1 MIDVIPI
8 RIGRLLYVRRHNK
21 GKTMSEETKRCPF
34 CGEEILAIAKKCK
47 HCGSYLE
54 GETSA
59 EAALSKPAAD
69 YGMFLLA
76 IPVVATMLIW
86 FWVSGMNLLQSP
98 GDTMAL
104 IMLATVLGTAI
115 VAAMEASKVGMK
127 SDRKKGTYSPTAWF
141 FIITLLWI
149 IGYPVYLFKRKHYG
163 LANRLVVGILVA
175 LVFVGSWSIIN
186 SAIEDKK
193 AEIRGHLEQMQRQ
206 MESLGK

>member
-1 MIDVIPI
+1 M
-8 RIGRLLYVRRHNK
+8 
-21 GKTMSEETKRCPF
+21 TEEMKRCPL

-47 HCGSYLE
+47 HCGSDLE
-54 GETSA
+54 GGTST
-59 EAALSKPAAD
+59 EAARSKPAAD
-69 YGMFLLA
+69 YGIFLLA

-141 FIITLLWI
+141 FIIALLWI
-149 IGYPVYLFKRKHYG
+149 IGYPVYLFKRKHFG
-163 LANRLVVGILVA
+163 LSNRLIAGILIA
-175 LVFVGSWSIIN
+175 LIFVGSWSAMG
-186 SAIEDKK
+186 SAIEAKK
-193 AEIRGHLEQMQRQ
+193 TEVRGDLEQMQRQ
-206 MESLGK
+206 LESLGR

>member
-1 MIDVIPI
+1 
-8 RIGRLLYVRRHNK
+8 
-21 GKTMSEETKRCPF
+21 MSEEMKRCQF

-47 HCGSYLE
+47 HCGSNLE
-54 GETSA
+54 EVVPS
-59 EAALSKPAAD
+59 EATVSKPAAD

-76 IPVVATMLIW
+76 IPVIATMLIW

-127 SDRKKGTYSPTAWF
+127 TDRSKGTYSPTAWF
-141 FIITLLWI
+141 FVITLLWI

-163 LANRLVVGILVA
+163 LANRLILGILVA
-175 LVFVGSWSIIN
+175 LIFVGSWGAMN
-186 SAIEDKK
+186 SAIEAKK
-193 AEIRGHLEQMQRQ
+193 AEIRANIQQMQSQ
-206 MESLGK
+206 LESLGK